1 MATRQANPVLK
12 HIRTLAGEGNLARLT
27 DRQLL
32 ERFTA
37 QADQAAFEVMV
48 RRHGP
53 TVLRVCRSVLRDEH
67 AADDAFQATFLV
79 LARKAGSLWRQELL
93 GSWLYGV
100 AHRVAARARVEA
112 AKRLNREA
120 RAETHTV
127 PDPAAELSARE
138 LCAALEEEMSRLPEK
153 YRAPFYLCHV
163 EGRTRDQAA
172 RQLGRS
178 VRTLQRL
185 LERGRGLLQA
195 RLSRRGVSLSAAL
208 LAATLTHGQVPAA
221 LPAALLAV
229 TLAAARAA
237 TTGGAVPVAAAA
249 LAGGV
254 LRRMAGTRLKILAV
268 LAFVAVAAGAGLVA
282 RPGQPPEPPAPSA
295 KSPDA
300 TARQPRAGTDLY
312 GDPLPP
318 GALLRL
324 GSLRLRTGAPVFAVL
339 PTPDGK
345 GVYSGSW
352 VPYVPLWDVATGK
365 EVRRFDLPQKPGAQR
380 RSVLGAL
387 ALSPDGRTLA
397 TATQQGTVYLW
408 DTATARPPRT
418 LAGPAVP
425 VLAIAFA
432 PDGQTLAAAVSAPG
446 EPAEILLWD
455 TATGKERR
463 RWQTRQQDVRCLVAD
478 PDGRLLATAGE
489 GATVQLWDA
498 ATGKPLQAL
507 DGHGKF
513 VWAVAF
519 APDGKRLATASQ
531 DETVRLWDVA
541 TGKLLHKFDA
551 RGAEVRAVAF
561 SPDRRVLA
569 AAGSPR
575 SLLLWDAASGKQL
588 ASLTGLREEVRSL
601 AFFRRDQ
608 GLRLATGNGA
618 GTVEILDLPDSA
630 TLRRS
635 SADRALPVTPL
646 HARGH
651 RSGVYATAVSP
662 DGKVIATGSQD
673 CTVRLWDAV
682 TGKEFRRLEG
692 HIDWVC
698 DLCFSPEGKYLASGG
713 NDGFIFVR
721 EAATGKVVRH
731 LEGHCVTFSPDG
743 RLLATATTT
752 RNPAIQIWDFATGR
766 ELRRLHGHKAAIFR
780 LAFSPDGKR
789 LASGGMG
796 ALLGLKAGNE
806 EMEVHTMRLWDVA
819 SGKLLFQFGDPR
831 EYVYALAFTPDGKT
845 LISGGDPRG
854 EKDPGPLRLWETA
867 TGKERGPLPGHRD
880 RVWSLT
886 LSPDG
891 RVLASGSSDGTAR
904 LWDLHTREEI
914 RRLEGHRGWVTSV
927 AFGPGGRTL
936 VTGSWDTTA
945 LVWDVADLVGRGR
958 LPKIDPVP
966 GGR

>member
-12 HIRTLAGEGNLARLT
+12 HIRTLAGEGSLARLT

-37 QADQAAFEVMV
+37 QADQAAFEAVV

-53 TVLRVCRSVLRDEH
+53 TVFRVCRSVLRDEH

-79 LARKAGSLWRQELL
+79 LARKAGSLRRQELL

-120 RAETHTV
+120 HAEARTAT
-127 PDPAAELSARE
+127 DPATELSTRE

-172 RQLGRS
+172 RQLGCS
-178 VRTLQRL
+178 LRTLQRL

-208 LAATLTHGQVPAA
+208 LAATLTHGQAPAA

-229 TLAAARAA
+229 TLTAARAA

-254 LRRMAGTRLKILAV
+254 LRRLAGTRLKLLAV
-268 LAFVAVAAGAGLVA
+268 LAFVAVATGAGLMS
-282 RPGQPPEPPAPSA
+282 RPGQPPEPPAAPA
-295 KSPDA
+295 KSADA
-300 TARQPRAGTDLY
+300 SAVQPRAGTDLY

-324 GSLRLRTGAPVFAVL
+324 GSLRLRTGAPAFAVL

-345 GVYSGSW
+345 GIYSGSW
-352 VPYVPLWDVATGK
+352 VPYVPLWDVTTGK
-365 EVRRFDLPQKPGAQR
+365 EIRHIELPQQPGALQP
-380 RSVLGAL
+380 SDLGAL

-397 TATQQGTVYLW
+397 TAPLQGTVHLW
-408 DTATARPPRT
+408 DTATGRQRLT
-418 LAGPAVP
+418 LPGTSAP
-425 VLAIAFA
+425 VQALAFT
-432 PDGQTLAAAVSAPG
+432 PDGQTLAAAVSPPG

-455 TATGKERR
+455 TASGKERR
-463 RWQTRQQDVRCLVAD
+463 RWQARRKHVRCLAVA
-478 PDGRLLATAGE
+478 PDGKRLATAGE

-507 DGHGKF
+507 GGHGLF
-513 VWAVAF
+513 VWAIAF
-519 APDGKRLATASQ
+519 SPDSKRLATANQ
-531 DETVRLWDVA
+531 DNTVRLWDTA
-541 TGKLLHKFDA
+541 TGLLLHRFDA
-551 RGAEVRAVAF
+551 REAAVRAVTF
-561 SPDRRVLA
+561 SPDGRLLA
-569 AAGSPR
+569 AAGSLR

-588 ASLTGLREEVRSL
+588 ASLPGLREEVRSL
-601 AFFRRDQ
+601 AFVPHAQ

-635 SADRALPVTPL
+635 ADRTSPVTTL
-646 HARGH
+646 HSRGH
-651 RSGVYATAVSP
+651 RGGVYATAVSP

-692 HIDWVC
+692 HTDWVGG
-698 DLCFSPEGKYLASGG
+698 LSFSPDGKYLASGG
-713 NDGFIFVR
+713 NDGRIFVR
-721 EAATGKVVRH
+721 EAATGKVVRQ
-731 LEGHCVTFSPDG
+731 LQGRCVAFSPDG
-743 RLLATATTT
+743 RLLATATMAQ
-752 RNPAIQIWDFATGR
+752 NPAIQIWDFATGR
-766 ELRRLHGHKAAIFR
+766 ELRRLLGHRATIFR
-780 LAFSPDGKR
+780 LVFSPDGKT
-789 LASGGMG
+789 LASGGIG
-796 ALLGLKAGNE
+796 FLPGLSFEGEPFEK
-806 EMEVHTMRLWDVA
+806 TPLRLWDVA
-819 SGKLLFQFGDPR
+819 SGRRRFEFGDANDSVR
-831 EYVYALAFTPDGKT
+831 ALAFTPDGKT
-845 LISGGDPRG
+845 LVSGFDPAR
-854 EKDPGPLRLWETA
+854 KDSNGAPIRLWETA
-867 TGKERGPLPGHRD
+867 TGKERARLTGHQR
-880 RVWSLT
+880 RIWSVAV
-886 LSPDG
+886 SPDG
-891 RVLASGSSDGTAR
+891 RLLASGSEDGTTR
-904 LWDLHTREEI
+904 LWDLHAGKEI
-914 RRLEGHRGWVTSV
+914 RRLEGHRGWVTAV
-927 AFGPGGRTL
+927 AFGQGGRTL

-945 LVWDVADLVGRGR
+945 LVWDIAALVGRGR
-958 LPKIDPVP
+958 
-966 GGR
+966 

>member
-12 HIRTLAGEGNLARLT
+12 HIRTLAGEGSLARLT

-37 QADQAAFEVMV
+37 HSDQAAFEAMV

-53 TVLRVCRSVLRDEH
+53 LVLRVCRSELRDEY

-79 LARKAGSLWRQELL
+79 LARKAGSLRRQELL

-100 AHRVAARARVEA
+100 AHRVAARARVET

-172 RQLGRS
+172 RQMGCS

-208 LAATLTHGQVPAA
+208 LAATLSHGQTPAA
-221 LPAALLAV
+221 VPTTLLTA
-229 TLAAARAA
+229 TLVAARAA
-237 TTGGAVPVAAAA
+237 LTGGVVPVKAAA

-254 LRRMAGTRLKILAV
+254 LRHMAATRLKILAV
-268 LAFVAVAAGAGLVA
+268 LALMAVSAGAGLMA
-282 RPGQPPEPPAPSA
+282 RSEQPPRPPAPPA

-300 TARQPRAGTDLY
+300 PAVQPRTGTDLY

-345 GVYSGSW
+345 GIYSGSW
-352 VPYVPLWDVATGK
+352 VPYVPLWDVDSGK
-365 EVRRFDLPQKPGAQR
+365 EVRRFELPQEPGAQYPCVP
-380 RSVLGAL
+380 SAL
-387 ALSPDGRTLA
+387 ALSADGRTLA
-397 TATQQGTVYLW
+397 VATRQGTVHLW
-408 DTATARPPRT
+408 DTATAKSPRT
-418 LAGPAVP
+418 LTGPAAP
-425 VLAIAFA
+425 VLAVTFA
-432 PDGQTLAAAVSAPG
+432 PDGHTLAAAVSPPG
-446 EPAEILLWD
+446 KPAEILLWD
-455 TATGKERR
+455 TASGKERR
-463 RWQTRQQDVRCLVAD
+463 RWQTRQQEVRYLAAA
-478 PDGRLLATAGE
+478 PDSNLLATAGE
-489 GATVQLWDA
+489 SATVQLWDA
-498 ATGKPLQAL
+498 TTGKPLHAL
-507 DGHGKF
+507 DGHDKF
-513 VWAVAF
+513 VWVIAF
-519 APDGKRLATASQ
+519 APDGKRLAAVGN

-541 TGKLLHKFDA
+541 TEKLLHKFDA
-551 RGAEVRAVAF
+551 RGAGVRAVAF
-561 SPDRRVLA
+561 SPDGRVLA

-588 ASLTGLREEVRSL
+588 TAVAGLREEVRSL
-601 AFFRRDQ
+601 AFIPRDK

-635 SADRALPVTPL
+635 AAERALPVTPL
-646 HARGH
+646 HVRGH

-673 CTVRLWDAV
+673 CTIRLWDAA
-682 TGKEFRRLEG
+682 TGKELRRLEG
-692 HIDWVC
+692 HRDWIG
-698 DLCFSPEGKYLASGG
+698 DLCFSPDGKYLASGG
-713 NDGFIFVR
+713 NDGRIFVR
-721 EAATGKVVRH
+721 EAATGKVVRR
-731 LEGHCVTFSPDG
+731 LEGRCVTFSPDG
-743 RLLATATTT
+743 CLLATATMTQ
-752 RNPAIQIWDFATGR
+752 NPAIQIWDFATGR
-766 ELRRLHGHKAAIFR
+766 ELRRLHGHKAAIFH

-789 LASGGMG
+789 LASCGMG
-796 ALLGLKAGNE
+796 VLRGLRAGNE
-806 EMEVHTMRLWDVA
+806 EMEVNTMRLWDVA

-831 EYVYALAFTPDGKT
+831 EYIHALAFTADGKT

-854 EKDPGPLRLWETA
+854 EKDPLSIRLWETA
-867 TGKERGPLPGHRD
+867 TGKERGRLPGHRD
-880 RVWSLT
+880 RVWSLA

-891 RVLASGSSDGTAR
+891 NVLASGSSDGTVR
-904 LWDLHTREEI
+904 LWDLHTRKEI
-914 RRLEGHRGWVTSV
+914 RRLQGHRGWVTAV
-927 AFGPGGRTL
+927 AFGQGGRTL
-936 VTGSWDTTA
+936 VSGSWDTTA

-958 LPKIDPVP
+958 RPKIDPVP